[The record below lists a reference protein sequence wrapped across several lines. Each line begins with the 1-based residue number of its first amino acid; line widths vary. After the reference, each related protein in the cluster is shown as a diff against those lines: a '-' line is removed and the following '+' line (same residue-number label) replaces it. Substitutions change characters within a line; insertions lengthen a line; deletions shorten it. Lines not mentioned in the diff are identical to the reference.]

1 MPSSLIIVALAAAWL
16 VVLVPMVARKRQQV
30 ARTADSAMAA
40 RVVRS
45 GSTRNEGREEFSMS
59 DSAIF
64 ERAEPSVED
73 DLAELESEL
82 DEDLEDEEIEPG
94 PLPQPSRPARSRGDS
109 DRRYRPGRGG
119 FDPEAAEIAARA
131 KYSYRQRVVVLLLVL
146 VAATAA
152 VAGFVWAML
161 WWPNALADLSLVGYL
176 VYLRRQVR
184 IENEIRQRRL
194 ARYYNA
200 RSGAP
205 RRGMIADDRMDG
217 PMDDPMEDVE
227 VVSAAPRREVVERKP
242 SPTSRMRRQAVVVDL
257 DDEDPAFHELDEPG
271 SQSFRRASGE

>member
-30 ARTADSAMAA
+30 ARTAESAMAA

-45 GSTRNEGREEFSMS
+45 GSSCNEGREEFSMS
-59 DSAIF
+59 DSAMS

-82 DEDLEDEEIEPG
+82 DADLEDEEIEPK
-94 PLPQPSRPARSRGDS
+94 PLPQPSRRARPRGDS

-161 WWPNALADLSLVGYL
+161 WWANALADLSLVGYL

-184 IENEIRQRRL
+184 IEDEIRQRRL

-200 RSGAP
+200 RTRAP
-205 RRGMIADDRMDG
+205 RRGMIADDL
-217 PMDDPMEDVE
+217 MDDPMEDVE

-271 SQSFRRASGE
+271 SRSFRRASGE